1 MMIVI
6 NSKNAKSSPLDD
18 EIVQKGPV
26 NRRPL
31 LDAKE
36 TGGFGAALVTFSAG
50 SRLNFHTHDAEQI
63 LYITEGKGILATR
76 DKEYTVTAGCVVYI
90 PAGEVHW
97 HGATKD
103 TSMTHLTIQKP
114 GIKLA
119 K

>member
-6 NSKNAKSSPLDD
+6 YGKNVKNSPLDD

-26 NRRPL
+26 SRRPL

-50 SRLNFHTHDAEQI
+50 SKLNFHTHDAEQI
-63 LYITEGKGILATR
+63 LYITEGKGILAT
-76 DKEYTVTAGCVVYI
+76 KEKEHVVAAGDIVYI

-103 TSMTHLTIQKP
+103 TAMTHLTIQKP

>member
-1 MMIVI
+1 MIVI
-6 NSKNAKSSPLDD
+6 YGKNAKSSPLDD
-18 EIVQKGPV
+18 EIVQKGPIT
-26 NRRPL
+26 RRPL

-50 SRLNFHTHDAEQI
+50 TKLNFHTHDAEQI

-76 DKEYTVTAGCVVYI
+76 EKEYVVTAGDLVYI
-90 PAGEVHW
+90 PAGEVHY

-103 TSMTHLTIQKP
+103 TAMTHLTVKKP

>member
-1 MMIVI
+1 MIVI
-6 NSKNAKSSPLDD
+6 YGKNAKSSPLDD
-18 EIVQKGPV
+18 EIVQKGPIT
-26 NRRPL
+26 RRPL

-50 SRLNFHTHDAEQI
+50 TKLNFHTHDAEQI

-76 DKEYTVTAGCVVYI
+76 EKEYVVTAGDLVYI
-90 PAGEVHW
+90 PAGEVHY

-103 TSMTHLTIQKP
+103 TAMTHLTVQKP